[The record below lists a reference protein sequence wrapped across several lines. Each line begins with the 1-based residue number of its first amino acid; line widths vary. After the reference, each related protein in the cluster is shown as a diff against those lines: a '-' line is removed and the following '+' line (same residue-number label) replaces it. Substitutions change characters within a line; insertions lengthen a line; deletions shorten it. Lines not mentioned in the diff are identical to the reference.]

1 MGMIDINHLTK
12 FYGKARGIN
21 DITFSIKEGEVF
33 GFIGPNG
40 AGKSTTIRILL
51 SLIQQTSGTANIKG
65 LDCITQSKE
74 IKKILGY
81 VPSEV
86 NYYDDMKAED
96 LLKYSA
102 RFYQKNCN
110 EKIKKL
116 ADRFELD
123 LNKKIDSLSY
133 GNKKKVAIIQSL
145 IHDPELLIFDEPT
158 GGLDPL
164 MQNIFFETLEEEQKK
179 GKTILFSSH
188 ILTEVQRMCDR
199 VAIIKEGQLLK
210 VEHID
215 DLRKS
220 KFKKVKLEL
229 SSNEPVKF
237 TLEGISKVEYKDNTV
252 EFLFCGDIKELINL
266 LSNIEVVNFSV
277 EEPSLEE
284 IFMHYYEN

>member
-1 MGMIDINHLTK
+1 MHLIETSNLTK
-12 FYGKARGIN
+12 FYGKARGIK
-21 DITFSIKEGEVF
+21 DISFSINEGEVF

-51 SLIQQTSGTANIKG
+51 ALIRPSSGEAKIAG
-65 LDCITQSKE
+65 LDCTKQSKE

-86 NYYDDMKAED
+86 NYYDDMRVND

-102 RFYQKNCN
+102 RFYRKDCN
-110 EKIKKL
+110 QRIKEL

-123 LNKKIDSLSY
+123 LHKKIDSLSY
-133 GNKKKVAIIQSL
+133 GNKKKVAIIQAL
-145 IHDPELLIFDEPT
+145 IHEPRLLIFDEPT

-164 MQNIFFETLEEEQKK
+164 MQNIFFETLEEEHKK
-179 GKTILFSSH
+179 GTSILFSSH

-199 VAIIKEGQLLK
+199 VAIIKDGQLLK

-215 DLRKS
+215 ELRKNN
-220 KFKKVKLEL
+220 FKKVHLEL
-229 SSNEPVKF
+229 GVAANVN
-237 TLEGISKVEYKDNTV
+237 LQAEGITKVEQKGNVVD
-252 EFLFCGDIKELINL
+252 FLYSGDIKQLACL
-266 LSNIEVVNFSV
+266 LYANDISNFVV

-284 IFMHYYEN
+284 IFMHYYK

>member
-21 DITFSIKEGEVF
+21 DITFSVKEGEVF

-110 EKIKKL
+110 EKIKNL